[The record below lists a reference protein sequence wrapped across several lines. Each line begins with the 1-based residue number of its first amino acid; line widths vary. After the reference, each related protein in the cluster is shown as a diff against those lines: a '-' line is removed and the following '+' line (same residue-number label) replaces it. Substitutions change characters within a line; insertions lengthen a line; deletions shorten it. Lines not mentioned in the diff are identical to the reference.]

1 MYVSKVLKEKERE
14 NGQKPYLKSERLR
27 SFEKLMKDPSNNPE
41 NLTQYK

>member
-14 NGQKPYLKSERLR
+14 NGQKLYLKSERLR
-27 SFEKLMKDPSNNPE
+27 SFEKLMKDPSNNPA